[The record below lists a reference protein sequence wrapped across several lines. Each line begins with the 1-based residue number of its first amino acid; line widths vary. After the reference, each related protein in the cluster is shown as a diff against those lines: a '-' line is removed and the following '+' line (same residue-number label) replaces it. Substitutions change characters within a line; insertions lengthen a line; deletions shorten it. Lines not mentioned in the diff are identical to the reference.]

1 MTPALND
8 HSSNLTPR
16 PFVDWCVR
24 YFEALATPDARD
36 HWQRGLNTAR
46 EWLRLINAP
55 SVSPKEVSSLVGIAQ
70 ANQRRG
76 SGWNV
81 MAMGIHSWAAE
92 CGCTEPSFEEFYDRR
107 EWAREALD
115 KHVSAA
121 HAADI
126 LFEHF
131 QRRTHQDPDQ
141 EIWDLGLNTARTWRD
156 LIHRDSVP
164 GLERAALLESARRN
178 AKRHETEDWWVL
190 EQAIDRWSKESR
202 SAWRIA
208 SPRVH

>member
-1 MTPALND
+1 MTPAPND
-8 HSSNLTPR
+8 RSSNLTPR
-16 PFVDWCVR
+16 PFVDWCVG
-24 YFEALATPDARD
+24 YFEALAAADARD

-70 ANQRRG
+70 ANQHRG

-81 MAMGIHSWAAE
+81 MAMGIRSWAAE
-92 CGCTEPSFEEFYDRR
+92 CGCTVPSFEEFYDRR
-107 EWAREALD
+107 GWAREALD
-115 KHVSAA
+115 KRVSAA

-126 LFEHF
+126 LVEHF

-141 EIWDLGLNTARTWRD
+141 EVWDLGLNTARTWRD
-156 LIHRDSVP
+156 FIHRKSVP
-164 GLERAALLESARRN
+164 GPERSALLESARINAERN
-178 AKRHETEDWWVL
+178 GTHDWWVL
-190 EQAIDRWSKESR
+190 EQAIGRWSKESC

>member
-1 MTPALND
+1 MSREGSHRA
-8 HSSNLTPR
+8 PR

-24 YFEALATPDARD
+24 YFEALAAADARD

-55 SVSPKEVSSLVGIAQ
+55 SVSPKEVSSLVCIAQ
-70 ANQRRG
+70 ANQHRG
-76 SGWNV
+76 SGWNL
-81 MAMGIHSWAAE
+81 MAIGIRSWAAE
-92 CGCTEPSFEEFYDRR
+92 CGCTVPSFEEFHDRR
-107 EWAREALD
+107 GWAKEALD

-141 EIWDLGLNTARTWRD
+141 EIWDLGLSTARTWRD
-156 LIHRDSVP
+156 FIHRNSVP
-164 GLERAALLESARRN
+164 GPERSALLQSARINAERN
-178 AKRHETEDWWVL
+178 GTDDWWVL
-190 EQAIDRWSKESR
+190 EQAIGRWCKESR
-202 SAWRIA
+202 WKWWWFWK
-208 SPRVH
+208 